1 MSSSAIVML
10 NGQAGDQAAARLRP
24 LISAWLGRN
33 AAGVPLLE
41 PRSAH
46 EALATLI
53 ILAPRTRVILV
64 GGDGTLHSMLPA
76 LLRRGH
82 QLGLVPCGRSN
93 RLAQRLGLEALG
105 WEQALHLALEQ
116 PARAIDLA
124 QVDTPHG
131 SWPFASCLSAGFE
144 ALITTH
150 EQQQPLW
157 LSHPPLRRISAFLSQ
172 QRHFE
177 TTPMRIWVDGQL
189 RHDDRSLS
197 ISLGLEHA
205 PAQPAGSPATAAQLA
220 ARVLGPISRLTALR
234 SVLSRQRV
242 AEHPKIESFALR
254 QIQVDATRNLPLVA
268 DGEPLP
274 TTPRFGV
281 QLLSRAVQAVG
292 RFGTAAT

>member
-1 MSSSAIVML
+1 MPSSAIVML
-10 NGQAGDQAAARLRP
+10 NSQAGDQAAARLRP
-24 LISAWLGRN
+24 QISAWLGRN

-53 ILAPRTRVILV
+53 ILAPRSRVVLV

-93 RLAQRLGLEALG
+93 RLAHRLGLTTLA

-116 PARAIDLA
+116 PARAIDLG

-144 ALITTH
+144 ARITAH
-150 EQQQPLW
+150 EQQLPLW
-157 LSHPPLRRISAFLSQ
+157 LSHQPLRSLSAFMGE
-172 QRHFE
+172 QRRFE

-197 ISLGLEHA
+197 ISLGLRSSPDHPPTERSVS
-205 PAQPAGSPATAAQLA
+205 AQIA
-220 ARVLGPISRLTALR
+220 ARVLGPVSRLTALR
-234 SVLSRQRV
+234 SVLSRDRSP
-242 AEHPKIESFALR
+242 EHPKIESFSLR
-254 QIQVDATRNLPLVA
+254 QIQVDATRDLPLVA

-274 TTPRFGV
+274 NTPRFGV

-292 RFGTAAT
+292 RFSPVTA

>member
-1 MSSSAIVML
+1 ML

-24 LISAWLGRN
+24 QISAWLGRN

-53 ILAPRTRVILV
+53 ILAPRTRVVLI

-93 RLAQRLGLEALG
+93 RLARRLGLDTLG

-116 PARAIDLA
+116 PARAIDLG

-144 ALITTH
+144 ARVASR
-150 EQQQPLW
+150 EQQLPEW
-157 LSHPPLRRISAFLSQ
+157 LSHQPLRSLVAFLGE
-172 QRHFE
+172 QRRFD

-189 RHDDRSLS
+189 RHDDHSLS
-197 ISLGLEHA
+197 ISLGLRPSPEQPPTA
-205 PAQPAGSPATAAQLA
+205 RSASAQIA
-220 ARVLGPISRLTALR
+220 ARVLGPIGRLTALR
-234 SVLSRQRV
+234 SVLSREQA
-242 AEHPKIESFALR
+242 AEHPKIESFSLR

-292 RFGTAAT
+292 RFSTVPG

>member
-1 MSSSAIVML
+1 MSSPAIVML

-41 PRSAH
+41 PRGAH

-82 QLGLVPCGRSN
+82 QLGLVPCGRNN
-93 RLAQRLGLEALG
+93 RLAHRLGLGALD

-116 PARAIDLA
+116 PAQAIDLG

-144 ALITTH
+144 ARVVSR
-150 EQQQPLW
+150 EQHAPEW
-157 LSHPPLRRISAFLSQ
+157 LSHPPLRSLTAFFGEQ
-172 QRHFE
+172 HRFE

-197 ISLGLEHA
+197 ISLGLRSTPDA
-205 PAQPAGSPATAAQLA
+205 TSSLRSVSAQMA
-220 ARVLGPISRLTALR
+220 ARVLGPVSRMTALR
-234 SVLSRQRV
+234 AVLSRERG
-242 AEHPKIESFALR
+242 AEHPKIESFRLR
-254 QIQVDATRNLPLVA
+254 QIQVEATRNLPLVT
-268 DGEPLP
+268 DGETLP

-292 RFGTAAT
+292 RFSAAAP